1 MFINKEEHHDR
12 KVLGKKSYK
21 FHINIGVKK
30 YMAKKMRM
38 SIEEREFE
46 VYKVGA
52 NINVYVHLCLEICQL
67 GIDTYSR

>member
-46 VYKVGA
+46 VYKVSA
-52 NINVYVHLCLEICQL
+52 NINA
-67 GIDTYSR
+67 